1 MTNEQGQGP
10 CGLWTIVICVIVTW
24 RAIFGAGWMISNGYV
39 LELIL
44 ALLVLA
50 ALVCSG
56 ARYLERDTGRR
67 IKGGSDD

>member
-10 CGLWTIVICVIVTW
+10 CGLWAIVICVIVTLG
-24 RAIFGAGWMISNGYV
+24 AFFGSGWMISNGYV

-44 ALLVLA
+44 ALLALA

-56 ARYLERDTGRR
+56 ARYLKRDTGRR
-67 IKGGSDD
+67 PQGGSDD